1 VKERANPA
9 AKQRALGRRVAELRR
24 ESGRTQSALAERAG
38 VTVRYVQALEAGD
51 YNPTFTTLLAIA
63 RGLDVPPAEL
73 LAPPTSTEPAG
84 RGRPPGVVETGRR
97 RRVSPSGRARRPH
110 RKATK

>member
-63 RGLDVPPAEL
+63 WGLDVAPAEL
-73 LAPPTSTEPAG
+73 FAPPTSMEPAA
-84 RGRPPGVVETGRR
+84 RGRPRGVTETGRR
-97 RRVSPSGRARRPH
+97 RRVSPSRRPRH
-110 RKATK
+110 PAGKKTT